1 MNIASKSS
9 GLRHARSLWF
19 VIATAL
25 LMPGCLWGGDVLASA
40 QPSTSGADLAQHYLA
55 ALGPAGRA
63 ISTAE
68 TQLKAL
74 PITASVAQVK
84 AVVASLPTA
93 LGPLE
98 ALVKSGAPSPR
109 GTSLESLGNPTILG
123 QNGLKCSSYT
133 TPALGGQLIVN
144 NTLFRD
150 GFQMITPAPCY
161 NSERNAE
168 WTWQIGTKYTNLT
181 AQFGYDLSN
190 SCRGLAATL
199 IKFLGNDGEPLPFKF
214 NGQFTQAVGIRKVL
228 QSVSVNLANQTQL
241 TVQIVLNINYVCASY
256 VDILNDQLS

>member
-1 MNIASKSS
+1 MNIASKSF
-9 GLRHARSLWF
+9 GLRHARALCF

-25 LMPGCLWGGDVLASA
+25 LIPGCLWGGELLASA
-40 QPSTSGADLAQHYLA
+40 QPSTSGADLAQQYLA
-55 ALGPAGRA
+55 ALGPAGTA

-68 TQLKAL
+68 AKLKAL
-74 PITASVAQVK
+74 PITVSVAQVQ
-84 AVVASLPTA
+84 AVVAPLPNA

-98 ALVKSGAPSPR
+98 ALVKSSAPGPK
-109 GTSLESLGNPTILG
+109 GTSLESLGTPTI
-123 QNGLKCSSYT
+123 NPACNSYT

-144 NTLFRD
+144 NTPYRD
-150 GFQMITPAPCY
+150 GFQMIASKPCKKNEY
-161 NSERNAE
+161 GAQY
-168 WTWQIGTKYTNLT
+168 TWQIGTKDTDLT

-190 SCRGLAATL
+190 SCGGVYIR
-199 IKFLGNDGEPLPFKF
+199 FLGNNGERLPLKF
-214 NGQFTQAVGIRKVL
+214 NGRFTEAVGIRKVL